1 MIRRRRRAAA
11 ECSTRKIPRGFSLS
25 HRRIFR
31 AQLAPARASANSAS
45 DSFVMY
51 SQA

>member
-11 ECSTRKIPRGFSLS
+11 ECSTRATPRGFSFN

-31 AQLAPARASANSAS
+31 AQLAPARASPNNASAS
-45 DSFVMY
+45 FLKY